1 MELRNG
7 KKITALLAV
16 ALMTALLLVG
26 ATGASASSQ
35 YYWANIRMGT
45 YTNLNGIT
53 ATDADHVWEAG
64 GTTDGQIVST
74 TNATA
79 ATPTWT
85 QHAASE
91 YTGGNTYLGGIFALD
106 NSHVWASGGNAATA
120 APNTSA
126 ILCWDSGSGTW
137 ALQNRNGTS
146 YQLNGGAALDST
158 HAWVCGNA
166 TASVGKILYSN
177 GGAYNSGSSGTA
189 WVDDFT
195 DPTGGCP
202 IKGMSAAGSS
212 VWAVGY
218 VASSSDGKIFK
229 RNGANDW
236 TVQYTV
242 AGYRLY
248 AIKALDDNHAWAVGY
263 HGTILST
270 SDGGT
275 TWTPQTAP
283 GIVDLKAV
291 AATDM
296 NHAWAGGNTGTVYT
310 WNGIA
315 WRTDTAGTDSIKGA
329 AASDANHV
337 YLGSGASAPRDQ
349 VYVGTPPRI
358 STCNPGEVGQGQTI
372 TLTITGTSTHFNG
385 TSTLSITGL
394 GSDIDLNSFSA
405 SGTSA
410 TANITVHADATPGAR
425 DVNITT
431 GTETPDALVGGLTV
445 KTVHTITVSPG
456 AGGSISPP
464 GPSVSVLDGDN
475 CGFTI
480 SPNTHFDITDVVAG
494 GVDQGAVSSYTFHNV
509 TADTS
514 ISATFT
520 RKTHTL
526 TVNVGIHGAVS
537 PNGSVV
543 VGEGLNQQFTVTPD
557 DHYFG
562 TVSIDS
568 GPPQTIASSPWTFND
583 VEADHTLDF
592 AFSNITHTI
601 TVTPPVANGNISPA
615 GPLVTV
621 VDGSD
626 QLFNINADPHY
637 HVDTLT
643 VDGSSVTPASTYTFH
658 NVTTEGHTIT
668 ASFAITTH
676 HIDPSA
682 GAHGSIT
689 PNTQQTVNDGDNS
702 PEFTMTPAAHYHL
715 SQLLVDGSPVS
726 LPLDNKYTFHNVTDD
741 HSLAASFAIDTFQVD
756 ASVSGGHGSVS
767 PAARTVSYGASAMVT
782 VTPDDYYVVASITDN
797 GVAKTPAETYIVSDV
812 TAAHT
817 VVATFAIAAPQVASV
832 SPTSA
837 SPGTQLTIKGWR
849 FGSNVSDSV
858 VTVGGVP
865 AEVISWTD
873 TAIVV
878 VVPEGASSGAVV
890 VQTFGGGSNT
900 NKTVT
905 MTNPTWYLAEGST
918 AWGFSSAIHIENPND
933 QDVNARVTY
942 MLTDGSTKSIM
953 VGLPKMSQTEVSP
966 FDTIGAVDFSTKVE
980 CLQGK
985 SIAVDRT
992 INWEIGVGQAAAITN
1007 SIGVTGTATTWY
1019 LPEGSSNWG
1028 FETWLLIQNP
1038 NAQPAN
1044 CKVTYMIEGVGPK
1057 TIDHKIAAH
1066 SRATFNM
1073 LDEIGKA
1080 DASIKVESD
1089 VGVIPERSMYTHW
1102 IVPETGQD
1110 GRREGHDSIGTTQ
1123 PANDYFLAEGSTAW
1137 GFTTYVLVQNPNPG
1151 PANVT
1156 LTYMTNKGPV
1166 SDKPF
1171 TMPPNSRK
1179 TVRVNDAHPNADL
1192 STRVHADVPIV
1203 AERSMYWEAEPGSG
1217 MATHDSIGT
1226 GAAHSIWCL
1235 PDGYISPDDGG
1246 SETFTLVQNPNDV
1259 PVTVKIGYLC
1269 QSGKGNVVFTDT
1281 VPANSRKT
1289 YNMADKFPSG
1299 FASAS
1304 ILVESLTAG
1313 RKIIVERS
1321 MYTNSRWGGSDTIGG
1336 YSD

>member
-35 YYWANIRMGT
+35 YYWSNIRMGT
-45 YTNLNGIT
+45 FTNLNGIA

-74 TNATA
+74 ANATA
-79 ATPTWT
+79 PSPTWT
-85 QHAASE
+85 Q
-91 YTGGNTYLGGIFALD
+91 YTATGTYLGGIFALD
-106 NSHVWASGGNAATA
+106 NTHVWASGGNAGAA

-137 ALQNRNGTS
+137 GLQNRNGTS

-166 TASVGKILYSN
+166 SGNVGKILYSN
-177 GGAYNSGSSGTA
+177 GGAYNSGSGGTA

-202 IKGMSAAGSS
+202 IKAVSAAGSS

-248 AIKALDDNHAWAVGY
+248 AIIALDDNHVWAVGY

-310 WNGIA
+310 WNGTA
-315 WRTDTAGTDSIKGA
+315 WRTDTAGSDSIKGA

-358 STCNPGEVGQGQTI
+358 STCTPSDVGQGQTI
-372 TLTITGTSTHFNG
+372 DIAITGTSTHFVNG
-385 TSTLSITGL
+385 SSVLSL
-394 GSDIDLNSFSA
+394 GSGIDVNTFNVTDA
-405 SGTSA
+405 THA
-410 TANITVHADATPGAR
+410 TANITVEDAAALGPR

-456 AGGSISPP
+456 AGGTISPP
-464 GPSVSVLDGDN
+464 GPVSALNGNDY
-475 CGFTI
+475 GFTI
-480 SPNTHFDITDVVAG
+480 NPNLHYHIVDVVAG
-494 GVDQGAVSSYTFHNV
+494 GASQGPVGSYTFHNV

-514 ISATFT
+514 ISATFART
-520 RKTHTL
+520 THTL
-526 TVNVGIHGAVS
+526 TVNVGSHGAVT

-543 VGEGLNQQFTVTPD
+543 VNEGDDQQFNVTPNA
-557 DHYFG
+557 HYFA

-568 GPPQTIASSPWTFND
+568 GPPQTIASSPWTFTD

-592 AFSNITHTI
+592 AFSNITHQI
-601 TVTPPVANGNISPA
+601 TVTVAPGEHGNISPP
-615 GPLVTV
+615 GPVTV
-621 VDGSD
+621 VEGAD

-637 HVDTLT
+637 HVETLT
-643 VDGSSVTPASTYTFH
+643 VDSSPVTPASTYTFH
-658 NVTTEGHTIT
+658 GVTTDHSISVTFAITQHTIT
-668 ASFAITTH
+668 
-676 HIDPSA
+676 PSA
-682 GAHGSIT
+682 TGNGTIS
-689 PNTQQTVNDGDNS
+689 PNTPQTVNDGDDS
-702 PEFTMTPAAHYHL
+702 PQFSMTPAAHYHL
-715 SQLLVDGSPVS
+715 SQLLIDASPVPPS
-726 LPLDNKYTFHNVTDD
+726 ATYTFHNVTVN
-741 HSLAASFAIDTFQVD
+741 HSIAASFAIDTFQVN

-767 PAARTVSYGASAMVT
+767 PAARTVNYGGSAMVNI
-782 VTPDDYYVVASITDN
+782 TPDDYYVVASITDN
-797 GVAKTPAETYIVSDV
+797 GVAKAPTNTYTVSDV
-812 TAAHT
+812 TAAHS
-817 VVATFAIAAPQVASV
+817 VVVTFALTAPQVASV

-837 SPGTQLTIKGWR
+837 SPGTQLTIKGWC

-865 AEVISWTD
+865 AEVVSWTD

-878 VVPEGASSGAVV
+878 VVPEGASSGSVV
-890 VQTFGGGSNT
+890 VKTFGGGSNS
-900 NKTVT
+900 NKTETIV
-905 MTNPTWYLAEGST
+905 NPTWYLAEGTT
-918 AWGFSSAIHIENPND
+918 AWGFSSSIHIENPND

-992 INWEIGVGQAAAITN
+992 ISWEIGVGQAAAITN

-1166 SDKPF
+1166 SDPAF

-1179 TVRVNDAHPNADL
+1179 TIRVNDAHANVDL
-1192 STRVHADVPIV
+1192 STKVHADVPIV
-1203 AERSMYWEAEPGSG
+1203 AERSMYWAAAPGSG
-1217 MATHDSIGT
+1217 LATHDSIGT
-1226 GAAHSIWCL
+1226 SAAHSFWCL

-1259 PVTVKIGYLC
+1259 PVTVKVSYLC
-1269 QSGKGNVVFTDT
+1269 PGGKGNVVFTDT

-1304 ILVESLTAG
+1304 ILVESLTTG